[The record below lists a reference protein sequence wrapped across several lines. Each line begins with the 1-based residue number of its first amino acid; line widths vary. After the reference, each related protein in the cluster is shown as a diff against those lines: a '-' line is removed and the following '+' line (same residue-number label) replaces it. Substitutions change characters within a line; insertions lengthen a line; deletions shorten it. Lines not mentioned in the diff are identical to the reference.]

1 MDSCTKILH
10 CLDRNQVQTSK
21 NNLESPSQ
29 PVCIFAFHRP
39 LYPYLI
45 PILCACWVI
54 RFSSTNF
61 ICHRISKLY
70 FLNCIP
76 SLLFL
81 LLSLSSLGVWF
92 RCLHT
97 SQNPA
102 KNTVHIIHFSW
113 VPIPKS
119 KWILQ
124 PLNATFKSC
133 YSITLICCNLSLL
146 LTLICFLNVSS
157 LSYMLST
164 RQHMQHI
171 VAVLKSLSRVRRF
184 ATHELQRVRLPCP
197 SLCPRVCINSC
208 HPTLSSSVDPFSCP
222 QSFPASGSFPM
233 SQFFSS
239 GGQSIGASVSTSV
252 LPMHIQGW
260 FPLGLTGLISLL
272 SNGISSLLQH
282 HNSQHLVG
290 IQ

>member
-1 MDSCTKILH
+1 MWTHI
-10 CLDRNQVQTSK
+10 
-21 NNLESPSQ
+21 
-29 PVCIFAFHRP
+29 
-39 LYPYLI
+39 
-45 PILCACWVI
+45 
-54 RFSSTNF
+54 
-61 ICHRISKLY
+61 
-70 FLNCIP
+70 
-76 SLLFL
+76 
-81 LLSLSSLGVWF
+81 
-92 RCLHT
+92 
-97 SQNPA
+97 

-260 FPLGLTGLISLL
+260 FPLGLTGLMSLQSKGL
-272 SNGISSLLQH
+272 SRVFSSTTVWKHQFFGAQSSLCFIIKIEYIIVASSWLNWISSP
-282 HNSQHLVG
+282 S
-290 IQ
+290 